1 MDSVPDKFWEI
12 VMIGLFF
19 ILFIWF
25 GFTAVV
31 ILRQK
36 YIKGWVI
43 MSVLVALYGLVA
55 FYGTFRFTDAIQTI
69 NNAP

>member
-1 MDSVPDKFWEI
+1 MDTVPDKFWEI
-12 VMIGLFF
+12 VMYGLFF
-19 ILFIWF
+19 LVFLWF

-36 YIKGWVI
+36 YIKAWI
-43 MSVLVALYGLVA
+43 SMSLFVGLYGLIA